1 MNTRMNLIKYR
12 LGKIAAV
19 LLVLFVVTSCDIFDL
34 DINTDPNNPTAVT
47 PDLLLPSVMYNASA
61 NFGAGINSNTH
72 GFVGAI
78 ASADDFNLSVT
89 SYTGL
94 WQNLYTGPLKDLD
107 EVIKFCENAGN
118 LPGYLGIAQVLK
130 AYYSS
135 LLVDL
140 WGDVPY
146 FTAWNANN
154 TGAPERN
161 PVYDGGSAIYDDC
174 LANIDKALV
183 NLAAID
189 PTNLASGD
197 AIYGGSR
204 ANWIKAANSLKLKLL
219 MQTRRV
225 RDNKAA
231 IAAVLGQPLISLT
244 SEDWQFQYG
253 KTLNPDNRHPWYQN
267 AYTGAEN
274 GYNYLSQQM
283 MFEMFRDGDPRFP
296 FYFKRQTTK
305 VLNFDD
311 PTERSTAPCTQTVGC
326 KYGYIVLNTGTL
338 NVHAELQAA
347 GRISNPLTAADN
359 AYLAGIFGRDRGDRA
374 GVPLDGSL
382 RTAPGVFPAGG
393 YYDDGVFNSAGAAT
407 RKVGS
412 NSAFGNGIFPML
424 TASMVKFYRIEAIL
438 TGQITGTADD
448 AKVLFES
455 ALRQH
460 ITKVVDFGKAL
471 DASAVSPSSASIENY
486 VSLWLGKWDAA
497 TNNEAKLNVMFK
509 QAWFSNF
516 GNGFEIYN
524 GFRRTGYPTDVM
536 PPIQRVRQF
545 ALRLPYS
552 LDDLTLNQ
560 GVTDKERNT
569 VFDQNEV
576 FWDVLKFK
584 F

>member
-1 MNTRMNLIKYR
+1 MKRIKYR
-12 LGKIAAV
+12 IGKIVSV

-61 NFGAGINSNTH
+61 TFAGGVNSNTH
-72 GFVGAI
+72 GFIGAI

-89 SYTGL
+89 SYVGT
-94 WQNLYTGPLKDLD
+94 WQSLYTGPLKDLD
-107 EVIKFCENAGN
+107 EVIKYAENAGN

-130 AYYSS
+130 AYYFSTM
-135 LLVDL
+135 VDL

-146 FTAWNANN
+146 FSAFNANN

-161 PVYDGGSAIYDDC
+161 PVYDKGTEIYDDC

-183 NLAAID
+183 NLAATD

-204 ANWIKAANSLKLKLL
+204 TAWIKAANSLKLKLL
-219 MQTRRV
+219 IQTRLV

-231 IAAVLGQPLISLT
+231 ITAVLTQPLITAT
-244 SEDWQFQYG
+244 SEDMQFQFG

-274 GYNYLSQQM
+274 GYSYMSQQM
-283 MFEMFRDGDPRFP
+283 MFEMIRDGDPRFP

-305 VLNFDD
+305 ILNFDD

-326 KYGYIVLNTGTL
+326 KYGYMVLNTGSF
-338 NVHAELQAA
+338 NVHAALQAA
-347 GRISNPLTAADN
+347 GRISNPLTAADR
-359 AYLAGIFGRDRGDRA
+359 AYLAGIFGRDRSDRA

-393 YYDDGVFNSAGAAT
+393 FYDDGAFNSAGAAT
-407 RKVGS
+407 RAVRG
-412 NSAFGNGIFPML
+412 NSAFGNGIFPMI
-424 TASMVKFYRIEAIL
+424 TSSMVKFYRAEAIL
-438 TGQITGTADD
+438 TGQIAGTADN
-448 AKVLFES
+448 AKILFES
-455 ALRQH
+455 ALRDH
-460 ITKVVDFGKAL
+460 ITKVVAFGRAL
-471 DASAVSPSSASIENY
+471 DSQALTPSSASVENY
-486 VSLWLGKWDAA
+486 VSLWLGRWDA
-497 TNNEAKLNVMFK
+497 TGNNEAKLNVMLK

-516 GNGFEIYN
+516 GNGYEIYN
-524 GFRRTGYPTDVM
+524 AFRRTGYPNDIM
-536 PPIQRVRQF
+536 APINRVRQF

-560 GVTDKERNT
+560 GVTDEVRNT

>member
-1 MNTRMNLIKYR
+1 MNLIKYR
-12 LGKIAAV
+12 FRKIAAI

-61 NFGAGINSNTH
+61 NFAGGVNSNSH

-94 WQNLYTGPLKDLD
+94 WANLYTGSLKDLD
-107 EVIKFCENAGN
+107 EVIKFTTNAGN
-118 LPGYLGIAQVLK
+118 LPGYLGVAQVLK

-146 FTAWNANN
+146 FEAWNGNN
-154 TGAPERN
+154 LADPNRN

-174 LANIDKALV
+174 FALIDAALV
-183 NLAAID
+183 NLAAVD
-189 PTNLASGD
+189 PTNMASGD
-197 AIYGGSR
+197 AMYGGSR
-204 ANWIKAANSLKLKLL
+204 TKWIAAANSLKLKLL
-219 MQTRRV
+219 MQTSKV

-231 IAAVLGQPLISLT
+231 IAAVLGQPLIAT
-244 SEDWQFQYG
+244 TADDWQFQFG

-274 GYNYLSQQM
+274 GYNYMSQQM
-283 MFEMFRDGDPRFP
+283 MYEMFRDGDPRFP

-305 VLNFDD
+305 ILNFDD

-326 KYGYIVLNTGTL
+326 KYGYIVLNTGTF
-338 NVHAELQAA
+338 NTRAELQAA
-347 GRISNPLTAADN
+347 GRISNPPTAADN

-382 RTAPGVFPAGG
+382 RTAPGVYPAGG
-393 YYDDGVFNSAGAAT
+393 YYDDGGFNSAGSALRAV
-407 RKVGS
+407 RS
-412 NSAFGNGIFPML
+412 NNAFGNGIFPMI
-424 TASMVKFYRIEAIL
+424 TATMVKFYRIEAIL
-438 TGQITGTADD
+438 TGQVAGTADN
-448 AKVLFES
+448 AKVLFE
-455 ALRQH
+455 AAIREH
-460 ITKVVDFGKAL
+460 IAKVVAFGRAL
-471 DASAVSPSSASIENY
+471 DAVSVTPSSASVENY

-497 TNNEAKLNVMFK
+497 TDNNAKLNIMFK
-509 QAWFSNF
+509 QAWFSNL

-524 GFRRTGYPTDVM
+524 GFRRTGFPTDIM

-560 GVTDKERNT
+560 SVTDAQRET
-569 VFDQNEV
+569 VFDQDAV

>member
-1 MNTRMNLIKYR
+1 MNLIKYR
-12 LGKIAAV
+12 FKKIAAV
-19 LLVLFVVTSCDIFDL
+19 LSVLFVVTSCDIFDL
-34 DINTDPNNPTAVT
+34 DINTDPNNPTEVT

-61 NFGAGINSNTH
+61 SFAGGVNSNTH

-78 ASADDFNLSVT
+78 ASADAFDLSVT

-107 EVIKFCENAGN
+107 EVIKFTTNAGN

-130 AYYSS
+130 AYYGSM
-135 LLVDL
+135 LVDL

-146 FTAWNANN
+146 FTAWNGNNLAEPNANP
-154 TGAPERN
+154 A
-161 PVYDGGSAIYDDC
+161 YDGGSAIYDDC
-174 LANIDKALV
+174 LALIDAAIV
-183 NLAAID
+183 NLSATD

-204 ANWIKAANSLKLKLL
+204 TNWIKAANSLKLRLL
-219 MQTRRV
+219 IQTRLV

-231 IAAVLGQPLISLT
+231 IAAVLGQPLINTT
-244 SEDWQFQYG
+244 SEDWQFQFG
-253 KTLNPDNRHPWYQN
+253 KTLNPDNRHPWYQA

-274 GYNYLSQQM
+274 GYSYLSHQM
-283 MFEMFRDGDPRFP
+283 MYEMFRDGDPRFP

-305 VLNFDD
+305 ILNFDD

-326 KYGYIVLNTGTL
+326 KYGYLVLNTGTF
-338 NVHAELQAA
+338 NTRAELQAA
-347 GRISNPLTAADN
+347 GRISNPPTAADN

-382 RTAPGVFPAGG
+382 RTAPGVYPAGG
-393 YYDDGVFNSAGAAT
+393 YYDDGGFNSGGAGL

-412 NSAFGNGIFPML
+412 NNAFGNGIFPMI
-424 TASMVKFYRIEAIL
+424 TSSMVKFYRAEAIL
-438 TGQITGTADD
+438 TGQVAGTADN
-448 AKVLFES
+448 AKVLFEA
-455 ALRQH
+455 ALREH
-460 ITKVVDFGKAL
+460 IAKVVAFGRAV
-471 DASAVSPSSASIENY
+471 DAASVTPSSASVESY
-486 VSLWLGKWDAA
+486 VSLWLAKWDAA
-497 TNNEAKLNVMFK
+497 PSNDAKLNVLLK
-509 QAWFSNF
+509 QAWFSNL
-516 GNGFEIYN
+516 GNGHEIYN
-524 GFRRTGYPTDVM
+524 AFRRTGLPNDIM
-536 PPIQRVRQF
+536 APLQRVRQF

-560 GVTDKERNT
+560 SVTDKERST